1 MLDWD
6 DARYFLA
13 LHRAGSLSAA
23 ATRLKVNP
31 STVGRRLESLEER
44 LGVRVFL
51 RTRDGYSISPAGEQ
65 LLPRAER
72 IEEEFEAIG
81 RELVVHQPRL
91 TGLLRITTS
100 DALGPRVVA
109 PILAEFRALHPGVDI
124 ELDADNRVLSLTKRE
139 ADLAVRFV
147 RPRERYLV
155 ARRLADYA
163 AAAYCAESYVA
174 RRGLPR
180 PPFEG
185 HDFICDNADCVSEAR
200 WVVERAARGGR
211 IVVKTGSTHVQIAM
225 ALGGAGIAM
234 LPCYVGDREP
244 GLVRLAPPEPSTQRP
259 IWLVMHKD
267 LQQAPRVRACADFLV
282 QRFASHDE
290 WLSGRSG
297 RGRRPAARASRAAG

>member
-1 MLDWD
+1 MIDWD

-13 LHRAGSLSAA
+13 IHRAGSLSSAA
-23 ATRLKVNP
+23 SRLKVNP
-31 STVGRRLESLEER
+31 STVGRRLETLEER

-72 IEEEFEAIG
+72 IEEEVEAIG
-81 RELVVHQPRL
+81 RELVVHQQRL
-91 TGLLRITTS
+91 TGLLRVTSS

-109 PILAEFRALHPGVDI
+109 PILAEFSVMHPGIDI
-124 ELDADNRVLSLTKRE
+124 ELDADNRLLSLTKRE
-139 ADLAVRFV
+139 SDLAVRFV
-147 RPRERYLV
+147 RPHERYLV

-163 AAAYCAESYVA
+163 AAAYCAETYIA
-174 RRGLPR
+174 RRGHPR

-185 HDFICDNADCVSEAR
+185 HDFICDNSTCVKEAR
-200 WVVERAARGGR
+200 WVVEQAARGGR
-211 IVVKTGSTHVQIAM
+211 IVVKTGSTHVQVAM

-244 GLVRLAPPEPSTQRP
+244 GLVRLGPPEPSTQQP

-282 QRFASHDE
+282 ARFAVRND
-290 WLSGRSG
+290 WLSGQSA
-297 RGRRPAARASRAAG
+297 RGRRGTARVGSTR